1 MARSKVK
8 GIVRSDNT
16 ATVLKVGLTAAAFA
30 AATYSNMLGRRI
42 SEARA
47 VQLADESV
55 SPDVAVAIRRQSML
69 RWVMPALAGTLMVMG
84 ALDRNNRRSTSR
96 VARAIDRL
104 TPDLDRL
111 APDRIGPVIAP
122 ALERIGPALERITP
136 DWVDE
141 RRMPSLAS

>member
-8 GIVRSDNT
+8 GIVRSNNT

-42 SEARA
+42 GEARE
-47 VQLADESV
+47 VQLADDAV
-55 SPDVAVAIRRQSML
+55 SPDVAVAIRRQSVL

-84 ALDRNNRRSTSR
+84 ALDRNNRRTTSR
-96 VARAIDRL
+96 VARAIDRFA
-104 TPDLDRL
+104 PDLDRL
-111 APDRIGPVIAP
+111 APDRIAPALAP